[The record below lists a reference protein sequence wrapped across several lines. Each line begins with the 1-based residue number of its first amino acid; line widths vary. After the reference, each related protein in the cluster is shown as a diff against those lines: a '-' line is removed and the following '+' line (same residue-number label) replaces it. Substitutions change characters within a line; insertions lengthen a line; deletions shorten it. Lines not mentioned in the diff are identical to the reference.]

1 MEKWEPL
8 GIHLKVLVS
17 KSHSFTTD
25 SLLLAHFSA
34 PRRAEPCADLGTGTA
49 VIPLLWCG
57 RASPGPILA
66 LELQPEAARMATRTV
81 EANGLSQRITV
92 LQADAREF
100 KRHLPHQA
108 LGLVACNPPYF
119 SAGTGLPPANPAR
132 AQARQAESLTLLDL
146 ALAARYGLKFGGRLC
161 LCLPVHRL
169 AEAVCLFSAQRLEP
183 KRIRLVQQSPQKE
196 PYLFL
201 LECRLGAKPG
211 LKAEPVLCIRG
222 EDGRYTREMQEI
234 YGDYTEN
241 ALNIPCD

>member
-119 SAGTGLPPANPAR
+119 SAGTGLPSANPAR

-146 ALAARYGLKFGGRLC
+146 ALAWQKLSAYSPLSAWSPSAYAWYSSPLRRSPISFSWNAAWGPSPGSRQSLSCAFAGRTAGIPERC
-161 LCLPVHRL
+161 RRFM
-169 AEAVCLFSAQRLEP
+169 ETIQR
-183 KRIRLVQQSPQKE
+183 
-196 PYLFL
+196 
-201 LECRLGAKPG
+201 
-211 LKAEPVLCIRG
+211 
-222 EDGRYTREMQEI
+222 TH
-234 YGDYTEN
+234 
-241 ALNIPCD
+241 